1 LQKTTA
7 LGQQFLRF
15 FRWQN
20 RLKKDLIDKVF
31 AFRRDWWAGRTVA
44 AGGIYLPGEQFLE
57 DGLFPCLP
65 FLIME
70 E

>member
-1 LQKTTA
+1 M
-7 LGQQFLRF
+7 
-15 FRWQN
+15 
-20 RLKKDLIDKVF
+20 
-31 AFRRDWWAGRTVA
+31 A

-70 E
+70 EMIIKKGRRGRSAEKKLA

>member
-1 LQKTTA
+1 
-7 LGQQFLRF
+7 
-15 FRWQN
+15 
-20 RLKKDLIDKVF
+20 
-31 AFRRDWWAGRTVA
+31 VA

-70 E
+70 EMIIKKDDVGEVPRKSWRKSK